1 MTHEGPQDVA
11 TSHGHSHEG
20 YYQSGAYIISD
31 LLMEIR
37 EFCVAHVHGHS
48 HVGAFTDYP
57 RTYEFIDFPIINPGS
72 LALGEYA
79 TMKLS
84 LYNDGEIEHPM
95 WYVASETKKHIPTLG
110 FHNIAGMEEYEEGE
124 NYEEEDHLSHHDF
137 HDEDGEDNVD
147 IDLDDFDEDDFE
159 DEEHHAHFKA
169 SVQDKKTA
177 KETKGKKVEH
187 DMDSSKKH
195 HDSTKPTKADAK
207 NAHFKHGVDSNVM
220 NSLLKPPSDEV
231 EFWQGKTKSTKVR
244 SHKYLS

>member
-57 RTYEFIDFPIINPGS
+57 RTYEFIDFPVINPGS

-95 WYVASETKKHIPTLG
+95 WYVAEETKKHIPV
-110 FHNIAGMEEYEEGE
+110 FHKVEGMEEYEEGE
-124 NYEEEDHLSHHDF
+124 NYEEDHLGHHDF
-137 HDEDGEDNVD
+137 HDEAGEDDID

-159 DEEHHAHFKA
+159 DEEHHAHHKA
-169 SVQDKKTA
+169 SALEKKLT
-177 KETKGKKVEH
+177 
-187 DMDSSKKH
+187 
-195 HDSTKPTKADAK
+195 
-207 NAHFKHGVDSNVM
+207 
-220 NSLLKPPSDEV
+220 
-231 EFWQGKTKSTKVR
+231 
-244 SHKYLS
+244 